1 MLESSLGRQR
11 KEPGGIQQMD
21 SLVSPS
27 KDANRLWLDILKYS
41 VVASSGSLPRICNPN
56 NTCLFTSFPH
66 LSRHQPPAEDFHVS
80 LHFAIIQME
89 QRIHFQGLPDSPAKG
104 VPQRLDLLTPLSSR
118 KPNRLL
124 YQCPKE
130 QVESPGP
137 GAKKG
142 RKEKTDTF
150 RQT

>member
-11 KEPGGIQQMD
+11 KEQGGTQQMD

-27 KDANRLWLDILKYS
+27 KDFNRLWLDILN
-41 VVASSGSLPRICNPN
+41 VVASSGSLPRTCNPN
-56 NTCLFTSFPH
+56 NACLFTSSPP
-66 LSRHQPPAEDFHVS
+66 LSRHQTPAKDFHVS

-89 QRIHFQGLPDSPAKG
+89 LLIHFWGLPDSPAGG

-118 KPNRLL
+118 KPGRLL
-124 YQCPKE
+124 HQCPKE
-130 QVESPGP
+130 QLESPGQ
-137 GAKKG
+137 GVKK
-142 RKEKTDTF
+142 RQKEETDTF